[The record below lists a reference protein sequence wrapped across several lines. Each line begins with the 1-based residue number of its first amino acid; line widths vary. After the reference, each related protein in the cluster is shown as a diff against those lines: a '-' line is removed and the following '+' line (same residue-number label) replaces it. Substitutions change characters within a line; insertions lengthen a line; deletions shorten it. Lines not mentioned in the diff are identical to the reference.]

1 MSYLGVLL
9 SVALSHCSGY
19 VIQGAFIGGL
29 VGFLLSSIAV
39 GALTWRRL
47 PTYWKLRR
55 PAVTLLLATGG
66 GAIAGL
72 VGVYA
77 GVYIGDSY
85 C

>member
-1 MSYLGVLL
+1 MFPLGALL
-9 SVALSHCSGY
+9 GIVLSHCSGY
-19 VIQGAFIGGL
+19 IIQGALIGGL
-29 VGFLLSSIAV
+29 VSFLLPSIAV

-47 PTYWKLRR
+47 PIYWKLRR
-55 PAVTLLLATGG
+55 SAVTLLLATGG